1 MNYTLQ
7 FGFEHVA
14 SPVPEPK
21 YQFSFYIS
29 DDDDPDHFITQYHI
43 LYELVGKKLIL
54 GTNRAV
60 KEMQDLKL
68 FLSLIGESLEHL
80 EREAEKY
87 LTDYDVLDH
96 VFWVHSL
103 DILTSLK
110 NIDVYYDNS
119 PLNNDNA
126 NYNDH

>member
-1 MNYTLQ
+1 MNYILQ

-68 FLSLIGESLEHL
+68 FLSLIGESLDHL

-110 NIDVYYDNS
+110 NIDVYYDNTTFEQK
-119 PLNNDNA
+119 
-126 NYNDH
+126 